1 MEDVSR
7 FGCGADWAGVCGR
20 STECVAGLEVAMD
33 WLFISSVASLTDVGT
48 RFSRIAP
55 LLVAEAAEEDSG

>member
-1 MEDVSR
+1 
-7 FGCGADWAGVCGR
+7 
-20 STECVAGLEVAMD
+20 MD